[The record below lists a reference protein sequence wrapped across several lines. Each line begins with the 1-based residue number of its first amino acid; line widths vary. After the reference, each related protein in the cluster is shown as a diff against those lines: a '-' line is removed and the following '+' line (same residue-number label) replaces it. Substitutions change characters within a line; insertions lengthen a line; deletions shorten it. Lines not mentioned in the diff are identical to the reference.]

1 MVSNCGQKHPPWK
14 CPDPKALFRG
24 FSWHSTVAEVRRSG
38 KKVLVDASA
47 ERKKTGVAWVTL
59 RDVEE
64 GIYIGFKQC
73 ATFNAGYLW
82 FLRQLGNLVEDA
94 GITAKWCVIGHAE
107 SYQEHVW
114 TEAKHFLGV
123 PAASSHSEITTAA
136 TAASSH
142 ADLSSQLGEV
152 GTLAWA
158 RRGLVLKTLSGDIVL
173 ARSREDY
180 SYGARLGTQAS
191 SNEQSF
197 KVFLMGV
204 EISLGH
210 GMFIATAFLF

>member
-1 MVSNCGQKHPPWK
+1 M
-14 CPDPKALFRG
+14 
-24 FSWHSTVAEVRRSG
+24 
-38 KKVLVDASA
+38 
-47 ERKKTGVAWVTL
+47 TL

-107 SYQEHVW
+107 SYREHVW
-114 TEAKHFLGV
+114 AEAKQHFLAV

-158 RRGLVLKTLSGDIVL
+158 RRGLVLKTLSGDTVL
-173 ARSREDY
+173 ARSGEDY
-180 SYGARLGTQAS
+180 IKGARLGTQAS

-204 EISLGH
+204 EISLG
-210 GMFIATAFLF
+210 TTCL